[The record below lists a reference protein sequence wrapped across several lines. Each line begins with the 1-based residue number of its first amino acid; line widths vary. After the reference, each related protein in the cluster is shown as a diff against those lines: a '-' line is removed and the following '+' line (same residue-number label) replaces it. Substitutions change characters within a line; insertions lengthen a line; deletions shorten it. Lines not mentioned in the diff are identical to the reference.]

1 MYNQFEY
8 ESALLILP
16 FHSIG
21 LLFNYN
27 LDTGLQEI
35 AALSR
40 PIHNWRFVNEER
52 CVQREKMQASVVVKA
67 TELVMR
73 REGRSSAVRV
83 ADWCRRCQQLTTPRR
98 PEAIAWRA
106 GRAST
111 TGRPAGRPA
120 GVTRHTRLAGGCIR
134 PYHDHWHWTA
144 VSASQP
150 GPQSPLWWVC
160 RPPASTIDSIRL
172 LDVIMCCT
180 DCICCN
186 QISER
191 FLMVHIHHDHVVVV
205 DNESTTA
212 NLWKCSPKNLVVGSI
227 WFKVIFSEVTE
238 RDCVKEVPHPSPGE
252 SENSTKCSS
261 TRPSTQFSLLT
272 SQFSAIAD

>member
-83 ADWCRRCQQLTTPRR
+83 AD
-98 PEAIAWRA
+98 
-106 GRAST
+106 
-111 TGRPAGRPA
+111 
-120 GVTRHTRLAGGCIR
+120 
-134 PYHDHWHWTA
+134 
-144 VSASQP
+144 
-150 GPQSPLWWVC
+150 
-160 RPPASTIDSIRL
+160 
-172 LDVIMCCT
+172 
-180 DCICCN
+180 
-186 QISER
+186 
-191 FLMVHIHHDHVVVV
+191 
-205 DNESTTA
+205 
-212 NLWKCSPKNLVVGSI
+212 
-227 WFKVIFSEVTE
+227 
-238 RDCVKEVPHPSPGE
+238 
-252 SENSTKCSS
+252 
-261 TRPSTQFSLLT
+261 
-272 SQFSAIAD
+272 